1 MALMTVGANA
11 ETIASYDAGTKVGTW
26 SIVGTKAGEGSLEYS
41 AKYDSNKTSVTC
53 ITFTSSAT
61 SSGAWQQAVKVEGEF
76 KAGDVI
82 TIQPFTSMSNSDF
95 TGGSKYANILLYYEK
110 DDAPTQI
117 ADLTGS
123 AAGALTV
130 TDGHEEEGT
139 PKTFTYTLEK
149 DYTNLYFARGGNT
162 RINLMKVTIERA
174 TTTGIEK
181 IAELKADNG
190 VMYNLAGQKVGA
202 GFKGLVIKNGKK
214 VVVK

>member
-1 MALMTVGANA
+1 MAYYPYAGPDGADNELTSFFGDSPNGILQGLLRGVKRLETITLVHIVVVVCSYFALIAMALMTVGANA

-41 AKYDSNKTSVTC
+41 AKYDSNQTSVT
-53 ITFTSSAT
+53 
-61 SSGAWQQAVKVEGEF
+61 
-76 KAGDVI
+76 
-82 TIQPFTSMSNSDF
+82 
-95 TGGSKYANILLYYEK
+95 Y
-110 DDAPTQI
+110 
-117 ADLTGS
+117 
-123 AAGALTV
+123 
-130 TDGHEEEGT
+130 
-139 PKTFTYTLEK
+139 
-149 DYTNLYFARGGNT
+149 LYFARGGNT

-214 VVVK
+214 IVVK